1 MVNFQVLS
9 IWFQTLK
16 REVFYFSNSGYAW
29 NEKKKNE
36 SKRKHWLPEFF
47 HRQEENNHASSFLA
61 KA

>member
-16 REVFYFSNSGYAW
+16 REVFYFSNSGYVW

-36 SKRKHWLPEFF
+36 SKRKHRLPEFF
-47 HRQEENNHASSFLA
+47 HRQEE
-61 KA
+61 K